1 LPNTTGCR
9 LDHNR
14 LPVNLAHDYLLDCLC
29 RLGTNWLERRDQ
41 DQSVQKCVIKDQ
53 QMAYGG
59 SLFMMGAYSTG
70 SSMWSRCPE
79 VQRASFGQCLGRRQV
94 HRGRDSSLG
103 KASTGQSFGRSQT
116 GKSQINIILSD
127 AIPGYL
133 EPSIRQSSYAAV
145 RPTRLALVLQKL
157 AKGTA
162 ATPGG
167 GAMSRAERRRMEA
180 DQVARLPN
188 A

>member
-1 LPNTTGCR
+1 
-9 LDHNR
+9 
-14 LPVNLAHDYLLDCLC
+14 
-29 RLGTNWLERRDQ
+29 
-41 DQSVQKCVIKDQ
+41 
-53 QMAYGG
+53 MAYGG
-59 SLFMMGAYSTG
+59 SLLMVIAYSSG
-70 SSMWSRCPE
+70 SPMWSRRTE
-79 VQRASFGQCLGRRQV
+79 VQRASSGQCLGGCQIY
-94 HRGRDSSLG
+94 RGRDSSSG
-103 KASTGQSFGRSQT
+103 KASTGQSTGRSQT
-116 GKSQINIILSD
+116 GKSQIPHAIGALTNQTINIILSD

-145 RPTRLALVLQKL
+145 KPTRLALVLQKL

-180 DQVARLPN
+180 DQVARLPG

>member
-1 LPNTTGCR
+1 VLTQQ
-9 LDHNR
+9 D
-14 LPVNLAHDYLLDCLC
+14 LLC
-29 RLGTNWLERRDQ
+29 
-41 DQSVQKCVIKDQ
+41 
-53 QMAYGG
+53 
-59 SLFMMGAYSTG
+59 
-70 SSMWSRCPE
+70 
-79 VQRASFGQCLGRRQV
+79 
-94 HRGRDSSLG
+94 GRDVPRYNEPALANVLADVKFIEDEIRRLEKPALDRVLEEVRQASPKLSHG
-103 KASTGQSFGRSQT
+103 VKALTNQT
-116 GKSQINIILSD
+116 INIILSD